1 MMEPRP
7 SESGKRK
14 DEIIKLDFY
23 SKSSNI
29 PQAVKRESYA
39 HDDSEEDKQNDSHD
53 SHTSNKLLV

>member
-7 SESGKRK
+7 SESAKRK

-39 HDDSEEDKQNDSHD
+39 HDDSEEDK
-53 SHTSNKLLV
+53 